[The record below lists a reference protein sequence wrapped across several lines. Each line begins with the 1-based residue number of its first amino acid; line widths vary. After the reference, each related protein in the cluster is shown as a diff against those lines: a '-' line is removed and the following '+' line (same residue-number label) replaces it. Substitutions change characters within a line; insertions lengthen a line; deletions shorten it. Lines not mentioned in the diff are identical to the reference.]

1 MRDTSFAFFRSLWKS
16 AKSTPNRSAIDVA
29 LFVHRS
35 MYYQVGLASVSH
47 TASRHLHLV
56 IQWPRR
62 SNQNV
67 FECKG
72 LQTVL
77 RTTADNKPE
86 VINHVSGL
94 TLQPT
99 LEQGHQWDQTLDSL
113 VNWNIKKSLYL
124 RCM

>member
-62 SNQNV
+62 SSQNV

-86 VINHVSGL
+86 LIDHILGL
-94 TLQPT
+94 TLQPH
-99 LEQGHQWDQTLDSL
+99 LSEVING
-113 VNWNIKKSLYL
+113 IK
-124 RCM
+124 R